1 MTAEIWVEKYRP
13 KVLEDVVIDAGTLEI
28 FKNFIEQKTIPH
40 LLFCGSAGLGKTTCA
55 KILARAITD
64 PGDVLYINASDETS
78 IEIIRG
84 KVKSFCSTTSFSGG
98 LKIVILD
105 EFDGMSGNAMMMLRN
120 TMEEFAAR
128 CRFILT
134 CNHSERVIEPIKSRT
149 QTFDFSGTSVNA
161 IGKKCIGILQA
172 EGIEYEAKR
181 DNPTIQIILKK
192 HYPDIRKIINTLQ
205 QFSTTGALKYNEN
218 RAESAE
224 NQDKLIAYIKKCD
237 IKAIVKELLGSGVD
251 YSELYRTIFDRAEE
265 LVGDNTEKKINVM
278 LLTADFLHKHSM
290 VIDPEINFRALLIN
304 ICRSL

>member
-55 KILARAITD
+55 KILARAITED
-64 PGDVLYINASDETS
+64 AGDVLYINASDETS

-120 TMEEFAAR
+120 TMEEFASR

-149 QTFDFSGTSVNA
+149 QTFDFSGTEKKLIA
-161 IGKKCIGILQA
+161 KKCVDILTA
-172 EGIEYEAKR
+172 EKIDYASEKENLK
-181 DNPTIQIILKK
+181 TIVNKY
-192 HYPDIRKIINTLQ
+192 YPDIRKIINCLQ
-205 QFSTTGALKYNEN
+205 QFSTSGTFKYNEN
-218 RAESAE
+218 RAETAE

-265 LVGDNTEKKINVM
+265 LVGTDTEKKINVM

-304 ICRSL
+304 ICRVL